1 MSRKVQRIRYNLDP
15 KDVKKLS
22 PDELKAILRG
32 ADEIIGSGGRSLLVK
47 ILKGSR
53 AQEAL
58 RLHLDQ
64 CPVYGYFHHLS
75 ADEALARVDRAILDG
90 YLKVVYDNR
99 LPVLVFTDAG
109 WEIEKETFANELLA
123 GFDELLTKS
132 QPPYNMSYLKDRNRT
147 LIWCLLD
154 KIEASGNPKYLP
166 LLDAWAQIDHKKV
179 KQRIEHIMRKIQ
191 GTGEQSV
198 TPGNGRRSHPGAAP

>member
-1 MSRKVQRIRYNLDP
+1 MSRKVQRVHYDLDP
-15 KDVKKLS
+15 KDIKKL
-22 PDELKAILRG
+22 PPEELKAILRG
-32 ADEIIGSGGRSLLVK
+32 ADELISSGGRSLLVK

-53 AQEAL
+53 AQDVL

-64 CPVYGYFHHLS
+64 CPVHGYFHHLS
-75 ADEALARVDRAILDG
+75 TDEILARIDRAILDG
-90 YLKVVYDNR
+90 YLKVVYDYR

-123 GFDELLTKS
+123 GFDNLLTTS
-132 QPPYNMSYLKDRNRT
+132 QPPYDMSYLKDRNRS

-166 LLDAWAQIDHKKV
+166 LLEAWEQIDYKKV
-179 KQRIEHIMRKIQ
+179 KLQIEQVMREIKVA
-191 GTGEQSV
+191 G
-198 TPGNGRRSHPGAAP
+198 

>member
-1 MSRKVQRIRYNLDP
+1 MSRKVQRVRYDLDP
-15 KDVKKLS
+15 KDVKKLT
-22 PDELKAILRG
+22 PEELRAILRG
-32 ADEIIGSGGRSLLVK
+32 ADELIGSGGRSLLVK
-47 ILKGSR
+47 ILKGSH
-53 AQEAL
+53 AQEVL

-75 ADEALARVDRAILDG
+75 ADEVLARIDRAILDG

-123 GFDELLTKS
+123 GFDELLTTS
-132 QPPYNMSYLKDRNRT
+132 QPPYDMSYLKDRTRT

-154 KIEASGNPKYLP
+154 KIEASENSKYLP
-166 LLDAWAQIDHKKV
+166 LLEAWRQIDYKKV
-179 KQRIEHIMRKIQ
+179 KQRIETVVRKIQ
-191 GTGEQSV
+191 GSG
-198 TPGNGRRSHPGAAP
+198 

>member
-1 MSRKVQRIRYNLDP
+1 MSRKVQRVHYDLDP
-15 KDVKKLS
+15 KNIKKL
-22 PDELKAILRG
+22 PPEELKAILRG
-32 ADEIIGSGGRSLLVK
+32 ADELIGSGGRSLLVK

-53 AQEAL
+53 AQDVL

-64 CPVYGYFHHLS
+64 CPVYGYFHQLS
-75 ADEALARVDRAILDG
+75 ADEVLARIDRAILDG
-90 YLKVVYDNR
+90 YLRVVYDER

-123 GFDELLTKS
+123 GFDELLTTK
-132 QPPYNMSYLKDRNRT
+132 QPPYDMSYLKDRNRT

-166 LLDAWAQIDHKKV
+166 LLEAWEQLDYKKV
-179 KQRIEHIMRKIQ
+179 KLRIEEVMREIK
-191 GTGEQSV
+191 
-198 TPGNGRRSHPGAAP
+198 AAG